1 MRPDWLWFAQ
11 SGHSYHWNCSN
22 PLNNQSAQTPPITS
36 PDTHTC
42 QVLKLPFVV
51 FLQLPAPEML
61 ITVRDPKTCIFVCV
75 MQSKFRQLSLKS
87 SPGEEE
93 DIPTPKIS
101 VPTKQKAFFLPQPQ
115 LWKQQSAWAVAAA
128 DTFPETGGVHTQT
141 CSGMWEKN
149 FPIPSWGL
157 IAAVF
162 FRRKGELEIRLKISC
177 TSPVLCPRWRKLK
190 CTAHLPQHLW
200 NEPDPKATFQKSDTL
215 CGDSSHLS
223 PF

>member
-22 PLNNQSAQTPPITS
+22 PLNNQSAQPPPITS

-115 LWKQQSAWAVAAA
+115 LWKPRNQPGLWLQQMHSLKRGGTPRPAV
-128 DTFPETGGVHTQT
+128 GCG
-141 CSGMWEKN
+141 K
-149 FPIPSWGL
+149 
-157 IAAVF
+157 
-162 FRRKGELEIRLKISC
+162 R
-177 TSPVLCPRWRKLK
+177 
-190 CTAHLPQHLW
+190 
-200 NEPDPKATFQKSDTL
+200 TFQF
-215 CGDSSHLS
+215 
-223 PF
+223 PAEA